1 MSSLNSSKP
10 LLDIEQ
16 LVLGFANEQTQ
27 QIHPVVHGVSLQVFA
42 GEIVGILGESGSGKT
57 VTMKSIFGVAEEDL
71 VIQRGHLFFDAVDLR
86 TLKTKEWQMLRG
98 KSIAYIPQNASDALT
113 PHQSIGKQLKEIAKV
128 HKIALSKDQLIKKF
142 LAVGIENPETIL
154 AMYPHQLSG
163 GLAQRVVIAM
173 STVLKPKLIIADEP
187 TSAIDASLKGTI
199 LALLKSINEAEGTA
213 IVLITHDFEVVS
225 EMCHRVY
232 VMYKGMMMEAGPA
245 AALLEKPLHPY
256 TQELIRCVQSL
267 SDQSP
272 HFYSMKEVAADV
284 SEV

>member
-1 MSSLNSSKP
+1 
-10 LLDIEQ
+10 
-16 LVLGFANEQTQ
+16 
-27 QIHPVVHGVSLQVFA
+27 
-42 GEIVGILGESGSGKT
+42 
-57 VTMKSIFGVAEEDL
+57 MKSIFGVAEEDL

-272 HFYSMKEVAADV
+272 HFYSMKEVAADA

>member
-1 MSSLNSSKP
+1 MSSPYSKKP

-16 LVLGFANEQTQ
+16 LVLGFVNEQTQ
-27 QIHPVVHGVSLQVFA
+27 HFHPVVHGVSLQAFP

-71 VIQRGHLFFDAVDLR
+71 VIQNGRLSFDAVDLR
-86 TLKTKEWQMLRG
+86 ALKPKEWQMLRG
-98 KSIAYIPQNASDALT
+98 RSIAYIPQNASDALT
-113 PHQSIGKQLKEIAKV
+113 PHQPIGKQLKEIAKI
-128 HKIALSKDQLIKKF
+128 HKIALSKDQLIEKF
-142 LAVGIENPETIL
+142 RVVGIENPEAIL

-199 LALLKSINEAEGTA
+199 LALLKSINETEGTA

-245 AALLEKPLHPY
+245 DALLNKPLHPY

-267 SDQSP
+267 SDQST
-272 HFYSMKEVAADV
+272 HFYSMKEVAPDARDV
-284 SEV
+284 